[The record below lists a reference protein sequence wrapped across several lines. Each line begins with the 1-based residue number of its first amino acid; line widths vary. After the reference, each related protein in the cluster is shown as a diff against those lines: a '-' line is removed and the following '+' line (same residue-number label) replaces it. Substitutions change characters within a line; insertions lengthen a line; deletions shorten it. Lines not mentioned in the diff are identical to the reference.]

1 MPRYNYEC
9 YKCECII
16 SVWHSIKEVKTECTS
31 CGEPGL
37 VRLPPNFTVKKDQKT
52 KDKQKVGSVV
62 KSSIEQFSENLE
74 EEKTRLKN
82 QEYEKK

>member
-16 SVWHSIKEVKTECTS
+16 SAWHSIKEVKTKCTS
-31 CGEPGL
+31 CGEEGL
-37 VRLPPNFTVKKDQKT
+37 VRLPPNFVIKKEQKT

-62 KSSIEQFSENLE
+62 KSSIEQFRENLE

>member
-16 SVWHSIKEVKTECTS
+16 SVWHSVKEVKTKCTS
-31 CGEPGL
+31 CGSQGL

-62 KSSIEQFSENLE
+62 KSNIEQFRED
-74 EEKTRLKN
+74 LK
-82 QEYEKK
+82 KKKNA